1 MKRAIVT
8 IAATI
13 AGIVLLLGFK
23 THPMPETTST
33 GPVAASSPTAG
44 ASQQPSSGATAAVP
58 PATATPATGAPATGT
73 STLTGTTVETQYG
86 PVQVQVTVTGTKIT
100 DVTAIQVPSGNGR
113 DQQINS
119 YAIPQLTQEVLT
131 VQSAHVDMVSGGTYT
146 SEGYLTSLQSALDK
160 IGIK

>member
-1 MKRAIVT
+1 VKRAIVT

-44 ASQQPSSGATAAVP
+44 ASLQPSSGP
-58 PATATPATGAPATGT
+58 TATGAPATGAPATGT
-73 STLTGTTVETQYG
+73 TTLTGTTVETQYG
-86 PVQVQVTVTGTKIT
+86 PVQVQVTITGTKIT

-131 VQSAHVDMVSGGTYT
+131 AQSAHVDMVSGGTYT

>member
-23 THPMPETTST
+23 THPMPETTTT
-33 GPVAASSPTAG
+33 GPVAASSPTTG
-44 ASQQPSSGATAAVP
+44 ASQQPLSGP
-58 PATATPATGAPATGT
+58 TATGAPATGAPATGT

-100 DVTAIQVPSGNGR
+100 AVTAIQVPSGNGR

>member
-23 THPMPETTST
+23 THPIPETTST

-44 ASQQPSSGATAAVP
+44 SSQQPSSGRTAAVP
-58 PATATPATGAPATGT
+58 PATGT

>member
-44 ASQQPSSGATAAVP
+44 ASRQPLSGP
-58 PATATPATGAPATGT
+58 TATGAPATGAPATGT

-100 DVTAIQVPSGNGR
+100 DVTAIQVPSGNRR

-131 VQSAHVDMVSGGTYT
+131 AQSAHVDMVSGGTYT